1 MINNHKLHTGEDTG
15 PKECHIGLAEGK
27 TYFDYEQSVQDKN
40 GNLKF
45 SQHVWVSVAPGCEN
59 SLSKVYVCL
68 VDITERKKA
77 EKQLE
82 KRSLFSRAIVHEL
95 KTPLTPMLVAS
106 EILASTQDEKSKPI
120 AQNLYDG
127 AVALNKR
134 IDELMDI
141 SRGEI
146 GTLQVKLEKCDV
158 ISVIRNTVDELLCL
172 FQNREQTLTLTADT
186 SGLMINI
193 DPERIR
199 QILVNLLDNA
209 SKFTPRG

>member
-1 MINNHKLHTGEDTG
+1 
-15 PKECHIGLAEGK
+15 
-27 TYFDYEQSVQDKN
+27 
-40 GNLKF
+40 
-45 SQHVWVSVAPGCEN
+45 
-59 SLSKVYVCL
+59 
-68 VDITERKKA
+68 
-77 EKQLE
+77 
-82 KRSLFSRAIVHEL
+82 
-95 KTPLTPMLVAS
+95 MLVAS

-209 SKFTPRG
+209 SKFTPRGGRVSIRMQLKTSFLLVEVEDNGLGVPDAEKAKIFEPYYSLRDSRQSRPGIGLGLALAKMFVKLHGGEINVRDAQFQGSIFYFSLPIKDNI